1 MSDLTNLPNGATR
14 SCILATLATL
24 IVAAAAPCVWSQV
37 AQSPAS
43 PSVAP
48 VPAPDQ
54 PAPQP
59 AAPPPPENPGLINEI
74 GKLFKKSTSIFPAL
88 PAFPSFKS
96 PGQTIDD
103 LNAGAKGATD
113 ALPQLTTMVKGRMAC
128 PVAANG
134 APDCKTASDR
144 LCQSKGFKEGKSL
157 DTDAAQSCNPKALL
171 SGRKPEEGDCK
182 TENYVTRALCQ

>member
-1 MSDLTNLPNGATR
+1 MSDLTNLSSGATR
-14 SCILATLATL
+14 SCIFATLATL
-24 IVAAAAPCVWSQV
+24 IIAAAAPCVWSQV

-43 PSVAP
+43 PIAP
-48 VPAPDQ
+48 AVAPDQ
-54 PAPQP
+54 PA
-59 AAPPPPENPGLINEI
+59 APPSSENPGLINEI

-88 PAFPSFKS
+88 PALPSFKS

-103 LNAGAKGATD
+103 LNASAKGATD